1 MVSAVRPLLGDRRSD
16 SDIVKLTLWT
26 RSRLSGRP
34 FQNFNFAV
42 VDLLGDLGE
51 IAQVEPL
58 QAGRAFHEMIGLI
71 FGDAIC
77 VGPGL
82 RH

>member
-1 MVSAVRPLLGDRRSD
+1 MMSAVRPPLEDSGSD

-26 RSRLSGRP
+26 HSRLSGRP

-42 VDLLGDLGE
+42 VDVLGDLGE
-51 IAQVEPL
+51 IAHVER
-58 QAGRAFHEMIGLI
+58 AGRALHEVIGVI
-71 FGDAIC
+71 FCDAIC
-77 VGPGL
+77 VDPGL